1 VRSALLSV
9 NGVTRARVMLEEREA
24 LVTYDP
30 ALVRIDDLIEAVQ
43 KAEGISPYGAEVK
56 AAIRTAEP

>member
-1 VRSALLSV
+1 MRSALLGV

-24 LVTYDP
+24 FVTYDP
-30 ALVRIDDLIEAVQ
+30 ALARIDDIIEAVR
-43 KAEGISPYGAEVK
+43 KAEGVSTYRAEVK

>member
-1 VRSALLSV
+1 
-9 NGVTRARVMLEEREA
+9 MLEEREA
-24 LVTYDP
+24 FVTYDP
-30 ALVRIDDLIEAVQ
+30 ALARIDDIIEAVQ

>member
-1 VRSALLSV
+1 
-9 NGVTRARVMLEEREA
+9 MLEEREA

-30 ALVRIDDLIEAVQ
+30 ALARIDDLIEAVR
-43 KAEGISPYGAEVK
+43 KAEGVSPYGAEVK

>member
-1 VRSALLSV
+1 MRSALLSV

-30 ALVRIDDLIEAVQ
+30 ALARIDDLIEAVR
-43 KAEGISPYGAEVK
+43 KAEGVSTYRAEVK

>member
-1 VRSALLSV
+1 MRSALLSV

-30 ALVRIDDLIEAVQ
+30 TLARIQDLIEAVQ
-43 KAEGISPYGAEVK
+43 KAEGVSPYNAQVK
-56 AAIRTAEP
+56 AAVRTAQP

>member
-1 VRSALLSV
+1 MRSALLSV

-24 LVTYDP
+24 FVTYDP
-30 ALVRIDDLIEAVQ
+30 ALARIDDIIEAVR
-43 KAEGISPYGAEVK
+43 KAEGVSTYRAEVK